1 MIVTDGGLVNVT
13 EGRLA
18 LCLVIVTEGGLV
30 NVTDWQP
37 VGWPHLVEGVHHVDL
52 VCAELFCLQLE

>member
-13 EGRLA
+13 EGG
-18 LCLVIVTEGGLV
+18 LVIVTEGGLV

-37 VGWPHLVEGVHHVDL
+37 VGWPHLVEGVHVVD
-52 VCAELFCLQLE
+52 VVGAKLFCLQLE